1 MLIMSCFSTTFLNHL
16 SELYD
21 EEEPMINK
29 NCVVKFEDE
38 FRYHLQGDTTRN
50 DIYYFE
56 LKNFNPDINTFNSIC
71 KSLDKYNYRNR
82 NNIIETDTIKQ
93 FEQKFDYTFEKVDA
107 GFYRFKIKLYQDER
121 GNYYEPSYE
130 PSY

>member
-29 NCVVKFEDE
+29 NCVAKFEDE
-38 FRYHLQGDTTRN
+38 FTYNLQGDTTRN

-82 NNIIETDTIKQ
+82 NHIIETDTIKQ

-107 GFYRFKIKLYQDER
+107 SFYRFKIKLYQDER
-121 GNYYEPSYE
+121 GNYYEPSN
-130 PSY
+130 